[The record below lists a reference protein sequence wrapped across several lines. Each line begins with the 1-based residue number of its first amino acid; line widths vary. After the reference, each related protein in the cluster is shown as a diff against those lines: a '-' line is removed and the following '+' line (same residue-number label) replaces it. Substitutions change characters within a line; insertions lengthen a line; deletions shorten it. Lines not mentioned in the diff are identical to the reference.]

1 MMALNVDEGDR
12 TLFCLR
18 SKVPVSIRVG
28 GRSSTNTLALPH
40 VLDDDVAN
48 QSFLDESVCAQG
60 KDAAV

>member
-1 MMALNVDEGDR
+1 MRGSINIDDR
-12 TLFCLR
+12 SR
-18 SKVPVSIRVG
+18 
-28 GRSSTNTLALPH
+28 TNTLALPH